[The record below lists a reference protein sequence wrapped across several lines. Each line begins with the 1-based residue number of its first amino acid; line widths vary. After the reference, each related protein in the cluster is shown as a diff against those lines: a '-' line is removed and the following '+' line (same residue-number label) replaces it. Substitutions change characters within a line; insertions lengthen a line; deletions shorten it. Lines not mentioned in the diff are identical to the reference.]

1 MGFDKTV
8 RRTGSLAPLERVAR
22 ALGERQS
29 VVVVQPRLQAAVRAM
44 LPRAQTAI
52 NEQAWRGMASSLRA
66 GLRAFAA
73 SEPFGVLLADMPAMT
88 ESTLARTEALF
99 EGGADVAFPVDAGGL
114 PGHPVL
120 FSARAR
126 PVIEALP
133 DGDTLRLARD
143 HPSLRRA
150 TWVCT
155 DRSAFLDLDVPAQW
169 HAFTDA

>member
-1 MGFDKTV
+1 MGFDKTI
-8 RRTGSLAPLERVAR
+8 RRTHGLAPLERVAR
-22 ALGERQS
+22 ALGERES
-29 VVVVQPRLQAAVRAM
+29 VVVVQPRLKAAVRAM
-44 LPRAQTAI
+44 LPDARVAI

-66 GLRAFAA
+66 GLRVFAA
-73 SEPFGVLLADMPAMT
+73 GEPFGVLLADMPAMT

-99 EGGADVAFPVDAGGL
+99 EGGADVVFPVDAGGL

-126 PVIEALP
+126 AVVEALP

-143 HPSLRRA
+143 HPTLRRA
-150 TWVCT
+150 SWICT
-155 DRSAFLDLDVPAQW
+155 DRSAFLDLDAPAQW

>member
-1 MGFDKTV
+1 MGFDKAV
-8 RRTGSLAPLERVAR
+8 RRTGGLAPLERVAR
-22 ALGERQS
+22 ALGERDS
-29 VVVVQPRLQAAVRAM
+29 VIVVRPRLHAAVRAM
-44 LPRAQTAI
+44 LPRARVAI

-66 GLRAFAA
+66 GLRAFAED
-73 SEPFGVLLADMPAMT
+73 EPFGVLLADMPAMT
-88 ESTLARTEALF
+88 ESTLAGTEALF
-99 EGGADVAFPVDAGGL
+99 EGGVDVAFPVDAGGV

-126 PVIEALP
+126 SVVEALP

-155 DRSAFLDLDVPAQW
+155 DRSAFLDLDVPEEW
-169 HAFTDA
+169 RAFTDA

>member
-8 RRTGSLAPLERVAR
+8 RRDRGLAPLERVAR
-22 ALGERQS
+22 ALGERDS
-29 VVVVQPRLQAAVRAM
+29 VVVVQPRLRSAVRAL
-44 LPRAQTAI
+44 LPQVEIAI
-52 NEQAWRGMASSLRA
+52 NEEPWRGMASSLRA
-66 GLRAFAA
+66 GLRAFDV

-88 ESTLARTEALF
+88 ASTLACTEALF
-99 EGGADVAFPVDAGGL
+99 EGNVDVAFPVDAGGQS
-114 PGHPVL
+114 GHPVL

-126 PVIEALP
+126 PVVEALP

-143 HPSLRRA
+143 HPALRRA
-150 TWVCT
+150 IWTCA